1 MLAAIAAAHFVAGRF
16 DASSSIARTA
26 MLEQSNNFMT
36 AVVAAAA
43 NAMHGNREVAASA
56 IERLRELD
64 PNFRLDSIKSRLPY
78 TDPDVLARWS
88 DGLRKAGLPE

>member
-1 MLAAIAAAHFVAGRF
+1 
-16 DASSSIARTA
+16 
-26 MLEQSNNFMT
+26 
-36 AVVAAAA
+36 
-43 NAMHGNREVAASA
+43 MHGNREVAASA